1 MNLDDDR
8 KAKILYIRRADI
20 SDIDILTKI
29 DPVVLYDNR
38 RLDQIKNW
46 VKSQFCYL
54 VELDSEVIA
63 YGVLHYNFFDY
74 AFIEML
80 VVGERN
86 RGKGVGLQLINY
98 LKSICSCP
106 KLFTSTNQSNKPM
119 RSLLNK
125 AGFRKSGYIENLD
138 EDDPEL
144 VFFYKIMLK
153 E

>member
-1 MNLDDDR
+1 MINMDDDR
-8 KAKILYIRRADI
+8 KNKILYIRRADMP
-20 SDIDILTKI
+20 DIDILTRI
-29 DPVVLYDNR
+29 DSVVLYDNR
-38 RLDQIKNW
+38 RLVQIKNW

-86 RGKGVGLQLINY
+86 RREGVGLQLISY
-98 LKSICSCP
+98 LKSIFSCP
-106 KLFTSTNQSNKPM
+106 KLFTSTNQSNKSM
-119 RSLLNK
+119 QSLLNK
-125 AGFRKSGYIENLD
+125 AGFRKSGYTENID

-144 VFFYKIMLK
+144 VFFYKIN
-153 E
+153 